1 MTTAASYQIWQVAW
15 GTPRAV
21 FVSEGGR
28 FQAML
33 LVAVF
38 MHAALLG
45 SLWKYRA
52 DKKIV
57 NMVELQNVDL
67 MEPES
72 EAPPAPPPVAVE
84 KPKSALDFLKM
95 AIPSFR
101 KPAVPEIRD
110 ITPTIKREDPK
121 LAEPARLID
130 KKLQA
135 QAAAPDI
142 KLDKSAAAPK
152 IADIAKIPQAQRPEI
167 PVARDPSIKLE
178 EVGRR
183 AVQAP
188 LAPSISMHKSA
199 RSERVADI
207 SAIPRQ
213 SSAPGAAAPAER
225 LVEKSA
231 PAGYSKPSSLPMGYQ
246 TRGGSVSLDA
256 PRDVVRTAAKPAI
269 ETPIP
274 KPKSDS
280 GALSISKE
288 KVKITGPLSSRKV
301 VKSYV
306 PQYPDWA
313 RAQSIE
319 ADVAIRFTVSPA
331 GDISGRPVIERTSGY
346 PEMDKLC
353 LDTLTQWKFT
363 PLSGEQDQWGV
374 ITFRFTLD

>member
-21 FVSEGGR
+21 FVSEGVR

-121 LAEPARLID
+121 LAE
-130 KKLQA
+130 
-135 QAAAPDI
+135 
-142 KLDKSAAAPK
+142 
-152 IADIAKIPQAQRPEI
+152 
-167 PVARDPSIKLE
+167 
-178 EVGRR
+178 
-183 AVQAP
+183 
-188 LAPSISMHKSA
+188 
-199 RSERVADI
+199 
-207 SAIPRQ
+207 
-213 SSAPGAAAPAER
+213 
-225 LVEKSA
+225 
-231 PAGYSKPSSLPMGYQ
+231 
-246 TRGGSVSLDA
+246 
-256 PRDVVRTAAKPAI
+256 
-269 ETPIP
+269 
-274 KPKSDS
+274 
-280 GALSISKE
+280 
-288 KVKITGPLSSRKV
+288 
-301 VKSYV
+301 
-306 PQYPDWA
+306 
-313 RAQSIE
+313 
-319 ADVAIRFTVSPA
+319 
-331 GDISGRPVIERTSGY
+331 
-346 PEMDKLC
+346 
-353 LDTLTQWKFT
+353 
-363 PLSGEQDQWGV
+363 
-374 ITFRFTLD
+374 